1 MKKNKTRR
9 VMPASAKSTATKP
22 KDKDVMRLFVAGVT
36 AKSRQA
42 ILRVRQLFEAELKD
56 GCELEVIDICLHP
69 KLARINQIVATP
81 TLIVDFAAPVRRLIG
96 NLSDTNGISAGL
108 DLIKKDKTA
117 L

>member
-1 MKKNKTRR
+1 
-9 VMPASAKSTATKP
+9 
-22 KDKDVMRLFVAGVT
+22 VAGDT

-42 ILRVRQLFEAELKD
+42 VQRVRQLFEAELKN
-56 GCELEVIDICLHP
+56 GCELEVIDIYLHP
-69 KLARINQIVATP
+69 ERARINQIVATP
-81 TLIVDFAAPVRRLIG
+81 TLIMEFQVPERRFIG

>member
-9 VMPASAKSTATKP
+9 AIPASAKSSATRP
-22 KDKDVMRLFVAGVT
+22 KGKEVMRLFVAGDT

-42 ILRVRQLFEAELKD
+42 VLRVRQLFEAELKD

-69 KLARINQIVATP
+69 KLARINQIVAIP
-81 TLIVDFAAPVRRLIG
+81 TLIMEFAPPARRFIG
-96 NLSDTNGISAGL
+96 NLSNTASLSSGL

>member
-9 VMPASAKSTATKP
+9 AIPASAKSSATRP
-22 KDKDVMRLFVAGVT
+22 KGKEVMRLFVAGDT

-42 ILRVRQLFEAELKD
+42 VLRVRQLF
-56 GCELEVIDICLHP
+56 EVIDICLHP
-69 KLARINQIVATP
+69 KLARINQIVAIP
-81 TLIVDFAAPVRRLIG
+81 TLIMEFAPPARRFIG
-96 NLSDTNGISAGL
+96 NLSNTASLSSGL